1 MTKLYILLN
10 KTNNA
15 LTNIL
20 QSVNMP
26 SMDSAPESQTYRR
39 VFLPV

>member
-26 SMDSAPESQTYRR
+26 SMDSVPESQTYRG
-39 VFLPV
+39 VFLTM